1 MARLEEFP
9 SVSETILFAL
19 LRDEPGALGAACT
32 PLNES
37 TIDKYYDWNDGTCFQ
52 ARTLLQL
59 AVTFSAGRCSAAL
72 LQGGADPN
80 LKSPTDGKTAL
91 HCACLKGLSPAS
103 INLIAYL
110 LRHGGNVS
118 IADFSGSI
126 PTDLLIKMNENK

>member
-9 SVSETILFAL
+9 SVSETTLLAL
-19 LRDEPGALGAACT
+19 LQDEPGALGAACP
-32 PLNES
+32 PLKES
-37 TIDKYYDWNDGTCFQ
+37 TIDKHFSWHDGACFQ

-59 AVTFSAGRCSAAL
+59 AVTFGASRCSAAL
-72 LQGGADPN
+72 LQAGADPN

-91 HCACLKGLSPAS
+91 HCACLGGVSPAS

-110 LRHGGNVS
+110 LRHGGNVA

-126 PTDLLIKMNENK
+126 PTDLLLKTKEIL

>member
-9 SVSETILFAL
+9 SVSETILLAL

-37 TIDKYYDWNDGTCFQ
+37 TCFQ

-118 IADFSGSI
+118 IPDFSGSI